1 MGIFARSTATIM
13 LFSCISVANAACPKS
28 LVGKYTYS
36 DIYYEGDGSV
46 TTGIGVLAVSSNTS
60 ATITYQK
67 YSKSGDNGFAPAK
80 IDNARS
86 IILTFNQKDCTGT
99 VTVDNG
105 DGPETAPFVVTN
117 NGSTWHVLNSLK
129 NSNSS
134 YASGTVVVTKQ

>member
-1 MGIFARSTATIM
+1 LEAT
-13 LFSCISVANAACPKS
+13 
-28 LVGKYTYS
+28 
-36 DIYYEGDGSV
+36 
-46 TTGIGVLAVSSNTS
+46 SNTS

-80 IDNARS
+80 SDNARS
-86 IILTFNQKDCTGT
+86 IILTFNQKNCTGT
-99 VTVDNG
+99 VAMDNG

-117 NGSTWHVLNSLK
+117 NVSTWHVLNSLK